1 MKIFFAL
8 HISQSFGPQKLFIK
22 SNDLTPT
29 LLITFVAVKRPVRQV
44 NTALLSR
51 CRVFVLQKLATEVL
65 EAILRRAISDNTGG
79 LGATPLQVGCEAPS
93 SSRFAGFGS
102 V

>member
-1 MKIFFAL
+1 M
-8 HISQSFGPQKLFIK
+8 
-22 SNDLTPT
+22 
-29 LLITFVAVKRPVRQV
+29 RQV

-93 SSRFAGFGS
+93 SSRFAEFGS
-102 V
+102 VQARQLLDIMNNAKGICSTASELGFNVILLSYA